1 MTLARCFQVV
11 MGAVLSL
18 IAPALLAS
26 QHPHGS
32 GELGWRLLANGQ
44 ATATTPPQLIRST
57 VAKSP
62 GRALALSAAGTL
74 LPIAAG
80 AVVLATRPRGDPVS
94 GEPADETY
102 DVVGGILI
110 GVGLGLGPSLGHF
123 YAHEMGWFVPRVL
136 VGGALGLAAAS
147 SDLGTGV
154 GLALLGLT
162 AVTVMAARDIA
173 AAPAAAQ
180 PTTRAG
186 LASRSALTCRT
197 GNDDWA
203 CGWALPSS
211 YDAAVPSGR
220 RGLTNACSC
229 RRFTRGR
236 RPLGST
242 RWRI

>member
-1 MTLARCFQVV
+1 MTLARCSPVV
-11 MGAVLSL
+11 MVAAVSL
-18 IAPALLAS
+18 LAPAELTS
-26 QHPHGS
+26 QHLPGS
-32 GELGWRLLANGQ
+32 GELGWRVPGNGQ
-44 ATATTPPQLIRST
+44 VTAMSPPQLIRST

-123 YAHEMGWFVPRVL
+123 YAHEMGWFLPRVL
-136 VGGALGLAAAS
+136 VGGGLGLAAAS
-147 SDLGTGV
+147 SDWGSGV

-173 AAPAAAQ
+173 TAPAAAQ
-180 PTTRAG
+180 RYNARRLG
-186 LASRSALTCRT
+186 LALGLDLA
-197 GNDDWA
+197 
-203 CGWALPSS
+203 
-211 YDAAVPSGR
+211 
-220 RGLTNACSC
+220 RGE
-229 RRFTRGR
+229 
-236 RPLGST
+236 RPLGL
-242 RWRI
+242 RLGLAVKL